1 MKLKEKEAKKNLSV
15 AELRSELRQV
25 EQNQFQLRFKH
36 NVTPVKNP
44 LELRSMRKQ
53 IARLKTWI
61 KEKGAAR

>member
-1 MKLKEKEAKKNLSV
+1 MKLKEKEAKKSLSV
-15 AELRSELRQV
+15 EELRSELRQV
-25 EQNQFQLRFKH
+25 EQNRFRLQFKH

-61 KEKGAAR
+61 KEKGTAR